1 VPLSGRHRTPEKTVT
16 PSRFHSISP
25 FLGTDDLP
33 ATLAFYQEK
42 LGFDLA
48 WEWGSPL
55 EVAAVC
61 RDQVEITLTCRSDA
75 RPGGISRIYIGI
87 DAIDDY
93 HAQLQRTGVPISVAI
108 GDRPYG
114 MRDFSLA
121 DPDGNVLTFGQPLP
135 QPQPC
140 C

>member
-1 VPLSGRHRTPEKTVT
+1 MT

-33 ATLAFYQEK
+33 AALAFYQDM

-48 WEWGSPL
+48 WEWGNPR

-75 RPGGISRIYIGI
+75 RPSGTSQLYLHI
-87 DAIDDY
+87 DAIDAY
-93 HAQLQRTGVPISVAI
+93 YTKLQQAGAAIEVSI

-114 MRDFSLA
+114 MRDFSIA
-121 DPDGNVLTFGQPLP
+121 DPDGNLLTFGQLLP
-135 QPQPC
+135 QAQPAC
-140 C
+140 

>member
-1 VPLSGRHRTPEKTVT
+1 MT

-61 RDQVEITLTCRSDA
+61 RDQVEITFTCRSDA

-87 DAIDDY
+87 DAIDAY
-93 HAQLQRTGVPISVAI
+93 HAHLLQAGVTIDVPID
-108 GDRPYG
+108 DRPYG
-114 MRDFSLA
+114 MRDFSVV
-121 DPDGNVLTFGQPLP
+121 DPTGNVLTFGQRLP
-135 QPQPC
+135 QPQPTC
-140 C
+140 

>member
-1 VPLSGRHRTPEKTVT
+1 MTS
-16 PSRFHSISP
+16 SRFHSISP

-75 RPGGISRIYIGI
+75 KPGGTSRLYISI

-93 HAQLQRTGVPISVAI
+93 HAHLQRTGVAIDVGI

-114 MRDFSLA
+114 MRDFSVA
-121 DPDGNVLTFGQPLP
+121 DPAGNVLTFGQPLP
-135 QPQPC
+135 QAQPAC
-140 C
+140 

>member
-1 VPLSGRHRTPEKTVT
+1 MI
-16 PSRFHSISP
+16 PSRFHTISP

-93 HAQLQRTGVPISVAI
+93 HAHLLQAGVTIDVPID
-108 GDRPYG
+108 DRPYG
-114 MRDFSLA
+114 MRDFSVV
-121 DPDGNVLTFGQPLP
+121 DPTGNVLTFGQPLP
-135 QPQPC
+135 QPQPTC
-140 C
+140 